1 MYVENMLR
9 LESGAIGETV
19 GSIMLPALVDRLREL
34 DVSWLILKH
43 FVKEKLGPLAN
54 NIIPIKLVVGGNW
67 MGWNPARRCQ
77 RHI

>member
-1 MYVENMLR
+1 
-9 LESGAIGETV
+9 
-19 GSIMLPALVDRLREL
+19 L